1 MLKHKR
7 FSMNNADAPLS
18 VESLPSLESPGSLD
32 ELPPDFTSLLRSIR
46 RHLHKR
52 PEVGFQEYET
62 HRFIRQTLESQGLKV
77 QGPVAETGL
86 YVDIEGAKPGP
97 RVGYRADIDALP
109 TRDAKTVSYASQHAG
124 TAHLCGHDAHTAI
137 GIGVALLINRF
148 RDQLA
153 GSVRVF
159 FQPNEEGSPSGAV
172 ALIEEG
178 VLDKLEAVYAIHVDP
193 TLESGRYGL
202 ITGPITSAADR
213 FDVVVTAD
221 GTGHSARPHE
231 TTDTVWS
238 LTQIAQAF
246 YQLTG
251 RVTDARNASIIT
263 ICKLE
268 GSDAHNVIPDTAH
281 LAGTLRCIDPS
292 DRKQLKVH
300 MKRIVEQTAARCGG
314 RGTLTF
320 DAGPPSVVNDG
331 RLIQNVRRTI
341 RQRFSEK
348 AIYSIP
354 RPSMGAE
361 DFSHFLQH
369 VPGALIRVGTSSSPE
384 TSFPLHNAHFD
395 MDESTLAPTAHLM
408 ATVLRNHLHKRILG

>member
-1 MLKHKR
+1 
-7 FSMNNADAPLS
+7 MNNADAPLS
-18 VESLPSLESPGSLD
+18 AESLPDLETPGS
-32 ELPPDFTSLLRSIR
+32 PDGLSRSFPSLLRSIR

-52 PEVGFQEYET
+52 PEIGFQEYET
-62 HRFIRQTLESQGLKV
+62 YRFIRQTLESQGLKV
-77 QGPVAETGL
+77 QGPIAKTGL

-109 TRDAKTVSYASQHAG
+109 TQDAKTVSYASQHAG
-124 TAHLCGHDAHTAI
+124 AAHLCGHDAHTTI

-148 RDQLA
+148 REQLA
-153 GSVRVF
+153 GSARVF

-172 ALIEEG
+172 ALIQEG
-178 VLDKLEAVYAIHVDP
+178 ILDNLEAVYAVHVDP

-213 FDVVVTAD
+213 FDVEVVAG

-231 TTDTVWS
+231 TTDTVWG

-246 YQLTG
+246 YQLAG
-251 RVTDARNASIIT
+251 RVTDARNASVIT

-268 GSDAHNVIPDTAH
+268 GSDAHNVIPDRAH
-281 LAGTLRCIDPS
+281 LAGTLRCINPG
-292 DRKQLKVH
+292 DRKQLKEH

-314 RGTLTF
+314 QATIAF

-331 RLIQNVRRTI
+331 RLIQNARRTI
-341 RQRFSEK
+341 RQRFTEK

-369 VPGALIRVGTSSSPE
+369 VPGALIRVGTSSSPA

-395 MDESTLAPTAHLM
+395 IDESTLAPTAQLM
-408 ATVLRNHLHKRILG
+408 ATVLRNHLQKRVLG

>member
-1 MLKHKR
+1 
-7 FSMNNADAPLS
+7 MNHADAPLS
-18 VESLPSLESPGSLD
+18 AESLPDLGMSGSPDG
-32 ELPPDFTSLLRSIR
+32 LPRNFSSLLRSIR
-46 RHLHKR
+46 RHLHKC
-52 PEVGFQEYET
+52 PEIGFQEYET

-77 QGPVAETGL
+77 QGPIAKTGL
-86 YVDIEGAKPGP
+86 YVDIEGSQPGP

-109 TRDAKTVSYASQHAG
+109 TQDAKAVSYASQHAG
-124 TAHLCGHDAHTAI
+124 AAHLCGHDAHTAI
-137 GIGVALLINRF
+137 GIGVALLTNRF

-172 ALIEEG
+172 ALIQEG
-178 VLDKLEAVYAIHVDP
+178 ILDSLEAAYAVHVDP

-213 FDVVVTAD
+213 FDVEVTAD

-231 TTDTVWS
+231 TTDTVWA

-246 YQLTG
+246 YQLAG
-251 RVTDARNASIIT
+251 RVTDARNASVIT
-263 ICKLE
+263 ICKLA
-268 GSDAHNVIPDTAH
+268 GSDAHNVIPDTAR
-281 LAGTLRCIDPS
+281 LAGTLRCINPG
-292 DRKQLKVH
+292 DRKKLKEH
-300 MKRIVEQTAARCGG
+300 MKRVVEQTAARCGG
-314 RGTLTF
+314 RATLTF

-341 RQRFSEK
+341 RQRFNEK

-369 VPGALIRVGTSSSPE
+369 VPGALIRVGTSSGPE
-384 TSFPLHNAHFD
+384 TSFPLHNARFD
-395 MDESTLAPTAHLM
+395 MDESTLAPTAYLM
-408 ATVLRNHLHKRILG
+408 ATVLRNHLHKRVLG